1 MKTIVAFYNLKVGGW
16 MIQKPNVFGENT
28 NTFVCYIYTAHLA
41 IGIYFVHEECQK
53 YSYFHFLQ
61 NLQSQM

>member
-1 MKTIVAFYNLKVGGW
+1 

-41 IGIYFVHEECQK
+41 IGTYFVHEECQK